1 MLCHFLTLRMSQ
13 NDHKPWF
20 PHLSSE
26 DEPKQKKKMHLI
38 LMQAFEISP
47 NI

>member
-26 DEPKQKKKMHLI
+26 DEPKQKKKN
-38 LMQAFEISP
+38 AFDI
-47 NI
+47 NAGL